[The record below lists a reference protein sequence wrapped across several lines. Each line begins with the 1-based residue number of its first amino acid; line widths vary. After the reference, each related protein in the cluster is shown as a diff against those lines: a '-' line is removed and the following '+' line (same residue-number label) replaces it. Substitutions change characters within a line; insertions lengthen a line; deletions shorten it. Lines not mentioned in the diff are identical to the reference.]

1 MTPRQIILSHITAEK
16 ALPRGTL
23 IWLFYENADDLISL
37 NEVDDNLERW
47 HQRVGSPEE
56 IQVILDMPD
65 DDSEVWLFSPTKL
78 FSPRVKTPVL
88 TARDRAVLAMAFL
101 AL

>member
-37 NEVDDNLERW
+37 NEVGDNLERW

-56 IQVILDMPD
+56 IQVILR
-65 DDSEVWLFSPTKL
+65 FSRYDGGESC
-78 FSPRVKTPVL
+78 FSVFRVSSAPL
-88 TARDRAVLAMAFL
+88 
-101 AL
+101 